1 MISKGR
7 LIYVDGFCFTIHY
20 LLYLDGPLA
29 QLVEQLTLN
38 QRVAGSTPAR
48 LTSLFKGFTS
58 LKPFRWNCEELFFNR
73 HIPNLLYYSKSVKPS
88 AKITIL
94 LVNKRASENMLVR
107 SIAYSRENN

>member
-58 LKPFRWNCEELFFNR
+58 LKPFRWNYEALFFNR
-73 HIPNLLYYSKSVKPS
+73 HIPSLLYYTKV
-88 AKITIL
+88 
-94 LVNKRASENMLVR
+94 
-107 SIAYSRENN
+107 